1 MRKNELGKH
10 FCCQSN
16 GSTLMAVGYCMCKN
30 TIWVSGGVR
39 VKIKVIKRKCGR
51 ERLLIKWTEKS
62 VKWRLHGEGATTP
75 CAIWLCSSGSLLSD
89 CQGQFHLSLT
99 FPALFTLAPQSACIK
114 QAIRIIIKL
123 FMPAPVNPIAFSPS
137 LLSLLPSFQ
146 TDFPSVY
153 LSFPSVTRDINIFF
167 LLGLIGFWLRWYNIR
182 PSSLWRWS
190 LGLEYWVYFLNM
202 CFGSVFALVALP
214 AVFPILSLRKVL
226 TMNSSWRF
234 NEEDI
239 LYYDINCI

>member
-1 MRKNELGKH
+1 MWNGGCMGKVQRHRVPSDSAALAACWVTVKDNFIYPLH
-10 FCCQSN
+10 FLRFLLSHHSLHALNKPFESLSNCLCLHQS
-16 GSTLMAVGYCMCKN
+16 
-30 TIWVSGGVR
+30 
-39 VKIKVIKRKCGR
+39 
-51 ERLLIKWTEKS
+51 
-62 VKWRLHGEGATTP
+62 TP
-75 CAIWLCSSGSLLSD
+75 SCFLPPCYLCS
-89 CQGQFHLSLT
+89 LT
-99 FPALFTLAPQSACIK
+99 PN
-114 QAIRIIIKL
+114 R
-123 FMPAPVNPIAFSPS
+123 
-137 LLSLLPSFQ
+137 
-146 TDFPSVY
+146 FPSVY

-226 TMNSSWRF
+226 TMNSSLRF

-239 LYYDINCI
+239 LY